1 MAGEHRPCPYHEQRL
16 ALHIGTGAFGDDRKQ
31 VVCACGARGPLA
43 LTVGAAWKA
52 WDSRPEMGPHPV
64 QGSLFD

>member
-1 MAGEHRPCPYHEQRL
+1 MAGEHRPCPYHEERL
-16 ALHIGTGAFGDDRKQ
+16 PLRIERRGYGDDRKQ

-43 LTVGAAWKA
+43 LTAGAAWRA
-52 WDSRPEMGPHPV
+52 WDTRPEITQPPV